1 MVLKILFQH
10 VHIYTQN
17 KMKRIYKLYVL
28 VLSYCLFAQSDYSLE
43 GLRQNGL
50 EIT

>member
-28 VLSYCLFAQSDYSLE
+28 VLSYCLFAQSDSLE
-43 GLRQNGL
+43 DLRQNGL